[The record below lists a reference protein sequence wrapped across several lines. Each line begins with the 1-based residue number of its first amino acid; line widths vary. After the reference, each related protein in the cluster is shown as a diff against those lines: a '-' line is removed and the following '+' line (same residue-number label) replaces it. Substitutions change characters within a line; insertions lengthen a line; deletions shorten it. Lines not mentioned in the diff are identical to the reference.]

1 MADKREQPERIKR
14 ETEIEQ
20 PDVKELNEE
29 TPHPD
34 TTMVENH
41 AEQLRYKNADS
52 IYE

>member
-14 ETEIEQ
+14 QPEIEQ
-20 PDVKELNEE
+20 PNVREINEE
-29 TPHPD
+29 TPHPG
-34 TTMVENH
+34 TAMVENH